1 MVSYNVPYSIRSNST
16 VNFVADAD
24 SVSTDTIADEN
35 IEGFKAFLENR
46 LQRKVLNYTLN
57 PFTKLGDNWSS
68 TLLALEVKLI
78 DSNDSYQVN
87 QIL

>member
-1 MVSYNVPYSIRSNST
+1 MVLYNVPYSIRSNST

-24 SVSTDTIADEN
+24 PVSTDTIADEN
-35 IEGFKAFLENR
+35 IEGLKAFLENI

-68 TLLALEVKLI
+68 TLLALEVKFI
-78 DSNDSYQVN
+78 DRNDSYQVN

>member
-1 MVSYNVPYSIRSNST
+1 MVLHNVPYSARSNNT

-24 SVSTDTIADEN
+24 PVGIDTIAEDD

-78 DSNDSYQVN
+78 DRNDSYQVN
-87 QIL
+87 QTI

>member
-24 SVSTDTIADEN
+24 PVGTDTIADEN